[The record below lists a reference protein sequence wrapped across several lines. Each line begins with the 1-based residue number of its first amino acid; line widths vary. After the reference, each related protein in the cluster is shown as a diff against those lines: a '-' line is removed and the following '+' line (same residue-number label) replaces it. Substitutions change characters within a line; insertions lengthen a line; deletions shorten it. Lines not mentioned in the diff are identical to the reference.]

1 MDYDWSESKVRPM
14 DPPANPQPIAALQ
27 TLASPQGASS
37 STEVR
42 PVKAPPPPPPPAP
55 FKALPMPKPPS
66 RQPWAPPVLQGDPH
80 QPVLF
85 TNGVSCVLSS
95 QAAMPS
101 ATVPVWPER
110 NCPATHA
117 AIARVPQ
124 PWVEDHGMPVNEPV
138 DTMVVMLSSQRAAV
152 DEC

>member
-1 MDYDWSESKVRPM
+1 M

-55 FKALPMPKPPS
+55 FKALPMHKP
-66 RQPWAPPVLQGDPH
+66 PWAPPVPTSR
-80 QPVLF
+80 PPPAVLV
-85 TNGVSCVLSS
+85 TNGVVAYFRSE
-95 QAAMPS
+95 ADMPS
-101 ATVPVWPER
+101 AAVPVWPER

-124 PWVEDHGMPVNEPV
+124 PWVPYYCPHSMRIWIHNPEASTWAWWEPSSPVA
-138 DTMVVMLSSQRAAV
+138 Q
-152 DEC
+152 